1 MKRLPS
7 ITLLLAFFSL
17 FSSLWPSPCFA
28 GTDALAEQTES
39 EPAVHA
45 ENEPSFDPEVESILD
60 RVQAAAK
67 DVESLKANLRYD
79 TISELTGDQK
89 RRFGS
94 LAYVAADDEAGGT
107 PTRFFVH
114 FKVLFVDGGKS
125 GRDLDTTY
133 VYDGRDVSE
142 IDRQSR
148 VYQRTSL
155 NTAGDDKDPFRIGDG
170 PIPLPFNLRKQDL
183 VDRFRVEPSDLEAS
197 PENSIGLKLTPKE
210 GLKMD
215 ADVVYLWFDNQTML
229 PVQARADD
237 LTAGEIK
244 IIRLLKPEWNAD
256 LSAETFSTDPPAE
269 AKSPVWSVTDESIG
283 E

>member
-1 MKRLPS
+1 MKRLLS
-7 ITLLLAFFSL
+7 ITLLPV
-17 FSSLWPSPCFA
+17 FSSFLSLLACPSLA
-28 GTDALAEQTES
+28 DTDSQAHAEQSQTL
-39 EPAVHA
+39 
-45 ENEPSFDPEVESILD
+45 DPDVESILD

-67 DVESLKANLRYD
+67 EVTSLKAGLRYD

-94 LAYVAADDEAGGT
+94 LVYVAAEDDAGNDGVGT

-114 FKVLFVDGGKS
+114 FKVLFVDGGKN

-133 VYDGRDVSE
+133 IYDGQDVAE

-148 VYQRTSL
+148 SYQRTTL
-155 NTAGDDKDPFRIGDG
+155 NLAGDDKDPFRIGDG

-183 VDRFRVEPSDLEAS
+183 IDRFVVESSDLEVS
-197 PENSIGLKLTPKE
+197 PENALGLKLTPKK

-215 ADVVYLWFDNQTML
+215 ADVVYLWFDKQTMR

-237 LTAGEIK
+237 LAAGEIK

-256 LSAETFSTDPPAE
+256 LSAETFSTDPPPE
-269 AKSPVWSVTDESIG
+269 AKPPAWSVTDEAVVG
-283 E
+283 